1 MRIVCRQLLMLG
13 IISLAVITFFTGIN
27 WGLPTRGVDSFLF
40 GDRTP
45 WTGALIMQLAGP
57 WDAGGTRGADIAMH
71 PITNRDRSIALNDTD
86 AKRAEI
92 VRRFRLYSNQPDEM
106 ITFRSLARMKPG
118 KLDLDPRLYQYGG
131 LWIYP
136 IGALLKLGSLLHI
149 ITLRTDLA
157 FYLDHPEAFGRF
169 YLVARSYSALW
180 GLLGVFAIF
189 VVGREWTGKF
199 FVGATAAAVYA
210 AMPVVINAAHEAKP
224 HLAGTVL
231 TLLTVWAGLRFVR
244 TGRPRWW
251 IIAGIFAG
259 AAMGMVLT
267 GYAAFAVLPAMILL
281 RPMSWK
287 RRIALLI
294 GTGMIGLFVFIATNP
309 YLPYDF
315 LFNRAAIKSNIGNYG
330 TFYRPGVSFSAMS
343 NTARLL
349 IEGMSP
355 ALACVGTIAV
365 ITYVIALC
373 RRRATVGKHANGP
386 RANCQQFEDRNGSAA
401 PIARLDQTPEAQA
414 IGLLL
419 AAPAILVLI
428 QFILLAQGKAAE
440 YARFAVTLD
449 VVIAIAAAALIEQ
462 LRMKPREKILLAV
475 WLVGATLFYGCRYD
489 INCFLDNRSDSSRR
503 LAAMKISRLASQADV
518 LAVWSEPAPYCT
530 PPVDLFKWKIVLLP
544 RSSDALAANTGKGVV
559 SVRPVD
565 ELPDSRTEV
574 LRPASPISWADKPFE
589 INSFPA
595 AKP

>member
-419 AAPAILVLI
+419 AADSCPDPI
-428 QFILLAQGKAAE
+428 
-440 YARFAVTLD
+440 YSARPGQSRRVRALCGDVGRRHCHRCRGIDRAVADETARKDFA
-449 VVIAIAAAALIEQ
+449 
-462 LRMKPREKILLAV
+462 
-475 WLVGATLFYGCRYD
+475 
-489 INCFLDNRSDSSRR
+489 RR
-503 LAAMKISRLASQADV
+503 LACRRNTFLWLPIRHQLPSRQSIRFVPATGGDENQPARIAGRRAGGLVRTRAVLHAS
-518 LAVWSEPAPYCT
+518 
-530 PPVDLFKWKIVLLP
+530 
-544 RSSDALAANTGKGVV
+544 G
-559 SVRPVD
+559 
-565 ELPDSRTEV
+565 
-574 LRPASPISWADKPFE
+574 
-589 INSFPA
+589 
-595 AKP
+595 